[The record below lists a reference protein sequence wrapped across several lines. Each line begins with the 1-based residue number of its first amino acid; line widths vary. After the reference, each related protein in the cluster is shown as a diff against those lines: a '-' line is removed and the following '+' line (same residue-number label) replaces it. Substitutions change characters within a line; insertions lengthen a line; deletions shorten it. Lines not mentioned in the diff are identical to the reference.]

1 MFLFSATFLILSLS
15 KSMFANVNF
24 CNHPQAGQS
33 YRMGIMGMM
42 GTMKIIGTMHYSYHS
57 YCSHYS
63 HSSHKKSFAHHYAA
77 VRKNFT
83 IFAVQTD
90 LKPPVGVR
98 GLG

>member
-1 MFLFSATFLILSLS
+1 MFLLDDVFTSLSPS

-24 CNHPQAGQS
+24 CNLPRDAG
-33 YRMGIMGMM
+33 YWMRTVGI
-42 GTMKIIGTMHYSYHS
+42 
-57 YCSHYS
+57 
-63 HSSHKKSFAHHYAA
+63 KKSFAHHNAA

-98 GLG
+98 RLG

>member
-1 MFLFSATFLILSLS
+1 MFYNMFLLDDVFASLFLS

-24 CNHPQAGQS
+24 CNLPRDAG
-33 YRMGIMGMM
+33 YWMRTVGIN
-42 GTMKIIGTMHYSYHS
+42 
-57 YCSHYS
+57 
-63 HSSHKKSFAHHYAA
+63 KSFAHHDAA

>member
-1 MFLFSATFLILSLS
+1 
-15 KSMFANVNF
+15 
-24 CNHPQAGQS
+24 
-33 YRMGIMGMM
+33 
-42 GTMKIIGTMHYSYHS
+42 MHYSY
-57 YCSHYS
+57 CSHIPIVPIIS
-63 HSSHKKSFAHHYAA
+63 TVLIKKSFTHHNAA

>member
-1 MFLFSATFLILSLS
+1 MFLLDDVFASLFLS

-24 CNHPQAGQS
+24 CNLPRDAG
-33 YRMGIMGMM
+33 YWMRTVGIMGA
-42 GTMKIIGTMHYSYHS
+42 THYS

-63 HSSHKKSFAHHYAA
+63 HSSHKKIVCAPQCA

>member
-1 MFLFSATFLILSLS
+1 MFYNMFLLDDVFASLSPS

-24 CNHPQAGQS
+24 CNLPRDAG
-33 YRMGIMGMM
+33 YWMRTVGIMV
-42 GTMKIIGTMHYSYHS
+42 TTHYS

-63 HSSHKKSFAHHYAA
+63 HSSHKKSFAHHDAA

>member
-1 MFLFSATFLILSLS
+1 MFLLDDVFAFLSPS

-24 CNHPQAGQS
+24 CNLPRDAG
-33 YRMGIMGMM
+33 YWMRTVGI
-42 GTMKIIGTMHYSYHS
+42 
-57 YCSHYS
+57 
-63 HSSHKKSFAHHYAA
+63 KKPFAHHNAA

-98 GLG
+98 RLG